1 MLVVMQSDV
10 ASADTES
17 PAAPTRSVAW
27 RRTRIATIA
36 FAATMC
42 AVLLGG
48 GVDAFWLEARLDH
61 FSVSLPDDGPGSTWL
76 LIGSDAFPNPHAS
89 PRFAGSRADVI
100 LLVHVGPPH
109 ASVISVP
116 RDLLLVNEVG
126 GVERA
131 ALTLDSGGSQ
141 ELVNGLCRT
150 LGVAA
155 GHVALLTRDGFASIV
170 DAAGGVT
177 VHVSNPVR
185 DPSVDLD
192 IEDSGTVHLA
202 GRQALALVRSRHPQ
216 YLIDGTWRRLHEH
229 AGARARARNAGAVF
243 DALRRQAGELNANP
257 FRLQRVLWAVT
268 GALRV
273 DSGTGLTDL
282 IGMLHGT
289 GRLRV
294 LPAARLPRTIAVL
307 TDDRTRAVLTAA
319 GYPGT
324 CTPPG

>member
-1 MLVVMQSDV
+1 MLVAMQPDV
-10 ASADTES
+10 ATADTES
-17 PAAPTRSVAW
+17 PAAPARSITW
-27 RRTRIATIA
+27 RRARIATIA
-36 FAATMC
+36 FAAAMC

-61 FSVSLPDDGPGSTWL
+61 FSVTLPDDGPGSTWL
-76 LIGSDAFPNPHAS
+76 LVGSDAFPNPHES

-100 LLVHVGPPH
+100 LLVHTGPPG

-116 RDLLLVNEVG
+116 RDLLLGTEVG

-131 ALTLDSGGSQ
+131 ALALDSGGPQ

-150 LGVAA
+150 LGVAV
-155 GHVALLTRDGFASIV
+155 GHVAMLTRDGFASIV

-177 VHVSNPVR
+177 VHVRNPVR

-192 IEDSGTVHLA
+192 IEDAGTVHLG

-216 YLIDGTWRRLHEH
+216 YLIDGAWRRLHEH

-243 DALRRQAGELNANP
+243 DALRRQAGELSANP
-257 FRLQRVLWAVT
+257 VRLQRVLWAVT

-294 LPAARLPRTIAVL
+294 LPAARLPYTIAVQA
-307 TDDRTRAVLTAA
+307 DERTRGVLGAA